1 MTFLYHVH
9 TIHTELEFGR
19 GKIVEFPFLMI
30 KEKNLN
36 VATNYES
43 LNISSLN
50 ISQTARRGG

>member
-1 MTFLYHVH
+1 VH

-50 ISQTARRGG
+50 ISQTAQRGG